1 MNENTKVT
9 LSDGELA
16 IAMDKE
22 FILTKRIIIE
32 KVAMLFNEQINI
44 VSDIMKESILMLPEV
59 SAAVPK
65 ISKGENYNGLPYVMF
80 DYPHVFEKENIFAL
94 RTFFWWGNFF
104 SISIQL
110 SGKYKAYFEEN
121 IFKNLSKGD
130 WFVCVNENEWQ
141 HHFEDSNYK
150 FFTLLTEAER
160 ASLKL
165 KGFIKIALKYELHHW
180 NMMQQLLPQGYKKI
194 NDLLLP

>member
-9 LSDGELA
+9 LSDGELS

-32 KVAMLFNEQINI
+32 KVAMLFNEQINT
-44 VSDIMKESILMLPEV
+44 VSNIMKESILLLPEV

-65 ISKGENYNGLPYVMF
+65 ISKGENYNGLPFVML
-80 DYPHVFEKENIFAL
+80 DYPAVFTKENIFAL
-94 RTFFWWGNFF
+94 RTFFWWGNLF

-110 SGKYKAYFEEN
+110 SGKYKTHFEKN
-121 IFKNLSKGD
+121 IFESLKTDD
-130 WFVCVNENEWQ
+130 WFICINENEWQ
-141 HHFEDSNYK
+141 HHFEESNYK
-150 FFTLLTEAER
+150 LFALLSEAEKETLQQKR
-160 ASLKL
+160 
-165 KGFIKIALKYELHHW
+165 FIKIALKYKLHHW

-194 NDLLLP
+194 NDLLLL